1 MAIYKRERSTRLLVV
16 ALVVTSLMIITLDF
30 RGGQRGPL
38 AAAGRLSLAIISPLQ
53 EGIATVFRPVG
64 SFFSNL
70 AALGSLKAENA
81 RLRAELAELQGVQA
95 RILEYEA
102 RIEELTGLLDFKEE
116 FELETIGATVV
127 SEVPSNF
134 EASVTIDRGAADG
147 VELDMPVV
155 AGEAL
160 VGRVVQ
166 VAERW
171 SKVLLLI
178 DTDHAVGARLAS
190 TRETGILKGQRE
202 RDLRFDLIDP
212 GTPVQPGEQIV
223 TSGLDGIYPPGI
235 GIGVVSQVVPNEST
249 LQEEILVRPNVDVSR
264 LSDVLVVL
272 SGGLLEGSQR

>member
-38 AAAGRLSLAIISPLQ
+38 AAAGRISLAIISPLQ
-53 EGIATVFRPVG
+53 DGIAKVFRPIG
-64 SFFSNL
+64 TFFSNL
-70 AALGSLKAENA
+70 AALGSLRSENA
-81 RLRAELAELQGVQA
+81 RLRAELAELQGAQA
-95 RILEYEA
+95 QILEYEA
-102 RIEELTGLLDFKEE
+102 RIEELTGLLEFKEE
-116 FELETIGATVV
+116 FDLQTIGATVV

-134 EASVTIDRGAADG
+134 EASVTINRGAADG

-155 AGEAL
+155 AAEGL

-166 VAERW
+166 VADGW

-178 DTDHAVGARLAS
+178 DSDHAVHARLAS
-190 TRETGILKGQRE
+190 TRATGILRGQRE
-202 RDLRFDLIDP
+202 RDLRLDLILP
-212 GTPVQPGEQIV
+212 GTPVQPGEQVV
-223 TSGLDGIYPPGI
+223 TSGQDGVYPPGI
-235 GIGVVSQVVPNEST
+235 GIGVVSQVMPNESA

-272 SGGLLEGSQR
+272 SGGVLEGSQR